1 MTTLLEN
8 RQARHLYHIEESLEA
23 GLVLEGW
30 EVKAILAGRA
40 NFNGGGAFIR
50 IRDGEAWLEAMTITP
65 LPMSSQGLLHT
76 LQPSRARKLL
86 LHRAELAKLGR
97 KVAERGYT
105 VVPLEVTRD
114 RKLKLRIGLAKG
126 KNVADKRETLRSRDL
141 DREVQRELAG
151 RG

>member
-1 MTTLLEN
+1 MTTVLEN

-50 IRDGEAWLEAMTITP
+50 FAGGEAWLESMTITP
-65 LPMSSQGLLHT
+65 LPTSNHGLLVET
-76 LQPSRARKLL
+76 DPTRARKLL
-86 LHRAELAKLGR
+86 LRRTELTKLSR

-105 VVPLEVTRD
+105 VVPLEVSRD

-126 KNVADKRETLRSRDL
+126 KNVADKRQTLRDRDMT
-141 DREVQRELAG
+141 REVQRELAG

>member
-1 MTTLLEN
+1 MTTILEN
-8 RQARHLYHIEESLEA
+8 RQARHLYHIEERLEA

-50 IRDGEAWLEAMTITP
+50 FTGGEAWLEAMTITP
-65 LPMSSQGLLHT
+65 LPTSNQGLLVVT
-76 LQPSRARKLL
+76 EPSRARKLL
-86 LHRAELAKLGR
+86 LRRAELNKLSR

-105 VVPLEVTRD
+105 VVPLEVSRD
-114 RKLKLRIGLAKG
+114 RKLKLHIGLAKG
-126 KNVADKRETLRSRDL
+126 KNLADKRDTLRERDL
-141 DREVQRELAG
+141 NREMQRELAG

>member
-76 LQPSRARKLL
+76 LEPSRARKLL

>member
-8 RQARHLYHIEESLEA
+8 RQARHLYSIETTYEA

-50 IRDGEAWLEAMTITP
+50 MTGGEAWLEAMTITP
-65 LPMSSQGLLHT
+65 LATSAQGLLAQH
-76 LQPSRARKLL
+76 QPSRARKLL
-86 LHRAELAKLGR
+86 LSREELDKLAK

-105 VVPLEVTRD
+105 IVPLEVINGRKF
-114 RKLKLRIGLAKG
+114 KLKIGLAKG
-126 KNVADKRETLRSRDL
+126 KNVADKRDTIKKRDQARDL
-141 DREVQRELAG
+141 QRELAG

>member
-8 RQARHLYHIEESLEA
+8 RQARHLYAIEDTLEA

-40 NFNGGGAFIR
+40 NFNGGGAFVR
-50 IRDGEAWLEAMTITP
+50 MKDGEAWLEAMTITP
-65 LPMSSQGLLHT
+65 LPMANKGLL
-76 LQPSRARKLL
+76 LDAQPSRARKLL
-86 LHRAELAKLGR
+86 LNKAELNKLGR

-105 VVPLEVTRD
+105 VVPLEVTRG
-114 RKLKLRIGLAKG
+114 RRLKLKIGLAKG
-126 KNVADKRETLRSRDL
+126 KNHADKRETIKQRDQA
-141 DREVQRELAG
+141 REIQRELSS